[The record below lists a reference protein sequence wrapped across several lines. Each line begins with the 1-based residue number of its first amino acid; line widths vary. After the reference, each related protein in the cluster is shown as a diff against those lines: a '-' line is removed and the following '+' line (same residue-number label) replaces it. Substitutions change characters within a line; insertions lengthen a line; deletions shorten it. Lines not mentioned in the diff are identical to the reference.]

1 MSDDRTTAAL
11 DRLRRILRR
20 AKGSYALVR
29 VVTDDVARVAVFDA
43 LRTGGDGGPVLRF
56 LPSGAEGA
64 AALEM
69 ILRGG
74 GESAE
79 GIVVPDGNTLLSF
92 DEGRVLTALN
102 LARERLRTVMK
113 GPLVLVLSPE
123 ADAALARRA
132 PDLRDATLGVVRV
145 EGDAPPPSMDIEQ
158 ERITREQAEAEF
170 ARILAADLPDGEA
183 VDALIA
189 LGRCLRSTVF
199 DREEQSD
206 TALIRQIVREALNRA
221 VRAGYERGIANAEVL
236 GIAIGPT
243 ALDRAERQ
251 RMLTDAIARLD
262 RLGLAV
268 DLDRAKAQSFLAMDL
283 CLSGAVDE
291 GLRIYREVVL
301 PEVDRSDSL
310 RDQIGAREAL
320 MRVLDQLGR
329 FRDAA
334 LVARDEM
341 LPLVRATQDRQ
352 NVLRLMVLAASNLVR
367 AGDDDRA
374 ISWFHDEIIPLA
386 RALDDSDR
394 LGFAYLT
401 LNRAYAHR
409 NGPGDRERALL
420 YADFAKRMYVKA
432 GDLQAAARADQLVR
446 TRSASS
452 KSNRAARRQ
461 LKFARHR
468 V

>member
-20 AKGSYALVR
+20 AKGSYALIR
-29 VVTDDVARVAVFDA
+29 VVTDDVARGAVFDA
-43 LRTGGDGGPVLRF
+43 LRTGSDGGPVLRF

-74 GESAE
+74 GEPTE
-79 GIVVPDGNTLLSF
+79 GIVVPDGDTLLSF

-102 LARERLRTVMK
+102 LARERLRAVMQ

-145 EGDAPPPSMDIEQ
+145 EGDAPPSLDIER
-158 ERITREQAEAEF
+158 EGITREQAEAEF
-170 ARILAADLPDGEA
+170 ARILAANLPDGEA
-183 VDALIA
+183 VDALVA
-189 LGRCLRSTVF
+189 LGRRRRLSVF
-199 DREEQSD
+199 NREEPNDRE
-206 TALIRQIVREALNRA
+206 LIRQIAREALDRA

-236 GIAIGPT
+236 GVATGPT
-243 ALDRAERQ
+243 ALDRTER
-251 RMLTDAIARLD
+251 RRLLVDAIARLD
-262 RLGLAV
+262 RLGLSV
-268 DLDRAKAQSFLAMDL
+268 DLDRAQAQSLLAMDL
-283 CLSGAVDE
+283 CMSGSVDE

-320 MRVLDQLGR
+320 MRALDHVGR
-329 FRDAA
+329 FREAA

-352 NVLRLMVLAASNLVR
+352 AVLRLMVLAASNLVR

-374 ISWFHDEIIPLA
+374 IAWFHDEIIPLA

-409 NGPGDRERALL
+409 NGPGDRERAFL
-420 YADFAKRMYVKA
+420 YADFARRMYAKA
-432 GDLQAAARADQLVR
+432 GNLQAAAQADQLVR
-446 TRSASS
+446 MRSTSS
-452 KSNRAARRQ
+452 KSNRAARRHT
-461 LKFARHR
+461 KFARHR
-468 V
+468 A